1 MAEDGAELSRR
12 ADEGDEQAGEQ
23 AGRKRSQEKPT

>member
-1 MAEDGAELSRR
+1 MAGGRAELSRT
-12 ADEGDEQAGEQ
+12 ADEGNEQAGEQ